1 MGNTINNTITNTI
14 VNKVSEQAT
23 TGFFE
28 RIFNIYNQFIGIF
41 PEKYQWVV
49 SIIIILALAA
59 FLWNLIK
66 KNWMWLV
73 LLVVLFPGIVP
84 VLQNVFNSL
93 AKLMIGK

>member
-1 MGNTINNTITNTI
+1 MGNALTNTI
-14 VNKVSEQAT
+14 ANKVTEQVT

-28 RIFNIYNQFIGIF
+28 RIFNIYNQFVGIF
-41 PEKYQWVV
+41 PEKFQWIV

-66 KNWMWLV
+66 KNWMWFVLV
-73 LLVVLFPGIVP
+73 IVLFPGIVP
-84 VLQNVFNSL
+84 ILQNVFNSL

>member
-1 MGNTINNTITNTI
+1 MGNELTNTI
-14 VNKVSEQAT
+14 ANKVTEQAT

-41 PEKYQWVV
+41 PDKYQWVV

-59 FLWNLIK
+59 GLWNLIK

-84 VLQNVFNSL
+84 ILQNVFNSL

>member
-1 MGNTINNTITNTI
+1 MGNELTNTI
-14 VNKVSEQAT
+14 ANKVTEQAT

-59 FLWNLIK
+59 CLWNLIK

-73 LLVVLFPGIVP
+73 LIVVLFPGIVP
-84 VLQNVFNSL
+84 ILQNVFNSL